1 MNSIKFKV
9 SGLVQG
15 VFFRKYTREKA
26 LELGLSGWVRN
37 MPNGSVEGLAQGEAE
52 ALDTFVDWLW
62 TGSPQSSV
70 ALVEKE
76 KVQVPAEKGFEIR
89 Y

>member
-37 MPNGSVEGLAQGEAE
+37 LPNGSVEGLAQGETE